1 MFLQRLKYFWQKYL
15 IKILLTK
22 PLTNHIKKMKN
33 PPAKPSQLIT
43 REFAQVLNLNY
54 NKKKAELK
62 TSKSAG
68 KEKEEANA
76 IWYSIEA
83 LESYIHYVK
92 TQGAQDGYNVD
103 GIRFY
108 FGVYPEDEKHEEK
121 AGQTTLFLVPTGKK
135 IETANTAKIQ
145 SFVAIQ
151 DDAPSDIQSLE
162 PMNYGNIGRP
172 PSLTY

>member
-1 MFLQRLKYFWQKYL
+1 
-15 IKILLTK
+15 
-22 PLTNHIKKMKN
+22 MKN

-54 NKKKAELK
+54 NKKKADLK
-62 TSKSAG
+62 AGVSA
-68 KEKEEANA
+68 EKEEANA

-92 TQGAQDGYNVD
+92 TKGVKEGYNVD

-108 FGVYPEDEKHEEK
+108 FGVYPDDEKHGEK

-135 IETANTAKIQ
+135 VEAEKTAKIQ
-145 SFVAIQ
+145 SFATLQ
-151 DDAPSDIQSLE
+151 DDGPSDLQSFE

-172 PSLTY
+172 PSLLY

>member
-1 MFLQRLKYFWQKYL
+1 
-15 IKILLTK
+15 
-22 PLTNHIKKMKN
+22 MKN

-43 REFAQVLNLNY
+43 REFAQVLNVNY
-54 NKKKAELK
+54 NKKKAALK
-62 TSKSAG
+62 TGKSVK
-68 KEKEEANA
+68 KEDANA

-83 LESYIHYVK
+83 LESYIHYIK
-92 TQGAQDGYNVD
+92 TQGVQDGYNVD

-108 FGVYPEDEKHEEK
+108 FGVYPEDEKHGEK

-135 IETANTAKIQ
+135 AEAANTAKIQ
-145 SFVAIQ
+145 SFVALE

-172 PSLTY
+172 PSLIY